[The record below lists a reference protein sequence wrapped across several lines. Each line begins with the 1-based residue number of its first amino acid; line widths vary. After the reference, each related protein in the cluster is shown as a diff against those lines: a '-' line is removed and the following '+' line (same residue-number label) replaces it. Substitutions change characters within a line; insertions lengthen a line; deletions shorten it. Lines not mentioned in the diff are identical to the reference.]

1 MEELIYASE
10 EFKKKNGYTRK
21 KTLTAAERKE
31 NYKQRNSNLID
42 RINKLST
49 NEEKKISVVKNTET
63 VISEKPTVEQLKALV
78 KSIQN
83 NK

>member
-21 KTLTAAERKE
+21 KPLTAAERKE